1 MHGKHLGLGILFSHA
16 QDNPTYRKPKL
27 GARIDNGSG
36 EFLEDI
42 RAYPPATSPTKDAPD
57 ITGREINI
65 NNTIASIEVPPWS
78 PPSTSPHILVAGTI
92 VNAVRIVV

>member
-1 MHGKHLGLGILFSHA
+1 MHGKHLAEVYYSAMRRKIPS
-16 QDNPTYRKPKL
+16 YRKPKL
-27 GARIDNGSG
+27 GARIDDGSG

-42 RAYPPATSPTKDAPD
+42 RAYPPATSPTKDAPA

-65 NNTIASIEVPPWS
+65 NDTIAPIEVPPWS

-92 VNAVRIVV
+92 LSAVRIVV